1 MSHYL
6 IELAV
11 FMLIAYGLGCLFGWL
26 MRNVFG
32 TGGLKGKDGQT
43 HSGSDT
49 RKR

>member
-6 IELAV
+6 FELAV
-11 FMLIAYGLGCLFGWL
+11 FMLIAYGLGCLFGWF

-43 HSGSDT
+43 HSGSDR